1 MIPLMPTIGPVELAM
16 VLLIVVMLFGVGK
29 LPEVFKS
36 MGSGLREFKNA
47 LNPEPPPK
55 KSYPPLSAKFEEDA
69 METEEVA
76 VKAPRRVDGEWSGQP

>member
-16 VLLIVVMLFGVGK
+16 VLLLVVMLFGVGK

-47 LNPEPPPK
+47 LNPDPPK
-55 KSYPPLSAKFEEDA
+55 KTYPPLAAKFEEDA
-69 METEEVA
+69 LETEEGA
-76 VKAPRRVDGEWSGQP
+76 VKAPQRVGGEWSRQ